1 MVPSIFFF
9 PTYVDLLENVY
20 NWYHAW
26 LASTLTQ
33 LLQMQSYMLEFKF
46 SDIFRFLGHEG
57 IWVGAV
63 RPLAGWGI
71 RASQGTFSSLE

>member
-20 NWYHAW
+20 NWYRAW
-26 LASTLTQ
+26 LASTSTQ
-33 LLQMQSYMLEFKF
+33 LLQMQSYMLEFKI

-57 IWVGAV
+57 IWVRAV
-63 RPLAGWGI
+63 RALAGVGYTCL
-71 RASQGTFSSLE
+71 SGHFSSLE